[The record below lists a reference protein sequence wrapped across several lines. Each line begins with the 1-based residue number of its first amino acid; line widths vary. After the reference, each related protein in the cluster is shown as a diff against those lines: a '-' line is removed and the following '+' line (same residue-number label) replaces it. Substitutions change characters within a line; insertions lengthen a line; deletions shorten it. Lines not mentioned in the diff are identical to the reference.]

1 MNHIQRK
8 SPFWSLAGPLLA
20 YLAIQW
26 AVQFAVELV
35 ITIPYIANSY
45 FEMVGTD
52 PSAVMSVEEMKEF
65 YMELLQPVYELI
77 VRHQVEIA
85 GAAAFCTLFLSI
97 PLILHDR
104 KLEKKFGIAKGGRFN
119 PAGYC
124 KVFVFGISGTAAAT
138 CLMSMVQIA
147 FYDETYSRTS
157 QIAYAASFPVQVLA
171 LGIIIPVAEELMFRG
186 ILFKRFRERQQFWY
200 SAGCSSI
207 FFALMHT
214 NGTQMIY
221 SFLLGLMLAYLVE
234 KSGSLKASFLLHFVM
249 NTGALI
255 LTKTGVF
262 SWLGA
267 VPIRMA
273 GAVIFGTFI
282 CSVMFVLIQKENGMS
297 VTEQSDK
304 KIQ

>member
-26 AVQFAVELV
+26 AVQFIVELV
-35 ITIPYIANSY
+35 ITIPYIAKAY
-45 FEMVGTD
+45 FELFGTD
-52 PSAVMSVEEMKEF
+52 PSAVMGAEEMKEF

-85 GAAAFCTLFLSI
+85 GAAAFCTLFLTI
-97 PLILHDR
+97 PLMMHDR
-104 KLEKKFGIAKGGRFN
+104 KLERKFGIVKENGFTL
-119 PAGYC
+119 AGYG
-124 KVFVFGISGTAAAT
+124 KVFIFGISGTIAAT
-138 CLMSMVQIA
+138 CLMSMAQIA
-147 FYDETYSRTS
+147 FYDEFYYRTS
-157 QIAYAASFPVQVLA
+157 QIAYSASFPVQLLA
-171 LGIIIPVAEELMFRG
+171 LGIIIPAAEELMFRG
-186 ILFKRFRERQQFWY
+186 VLFKRFRERQQFWY

-221 SFLLGLMLAYLVE
+221 SFLLGLILAYLVE
-234 KSGSLKASFLLHFVM
+234 KSGSLKVSFFLHFVM
-249 NTGALI
+249 NAGSLV

-262 SWLGA
+262 SWLGS

-273 GAVIFGTFI
+273 GAAILGAFI
-282 CSVMFVLIQKENGMS
+282 CSVMFVLIQKENM
-297 VTEQSDK
+297 VNVAE
-304 KIQ
+304 